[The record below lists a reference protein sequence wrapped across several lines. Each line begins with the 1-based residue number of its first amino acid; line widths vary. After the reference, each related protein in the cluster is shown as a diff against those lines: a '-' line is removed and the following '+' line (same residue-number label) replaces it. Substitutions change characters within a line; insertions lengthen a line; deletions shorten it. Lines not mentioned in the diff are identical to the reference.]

1 MHTPKVN
8 LLLASSSPRRRE
20 LLAQLGITPDH
31 IISPDIDETPAK
43 GERPDH
49 YALRMARAKA
59 TAVEGRVPGAIILAC
74 DTTVAAGQRI
84 IGPPVATEAEA
95 AACLKLLSGRRHR
108 VYSAVCAVNPAG
120 TARVK
125 LATSLVRFR
134 SLTPDDIAAYVAS
147 GEGLGKAGGY
157 AIQGR
162 AAAFIAA
169 ISGSYSGIVGLPL
182 FETSALLRWAGYDSA
197 VA

>member
-1 MHTPKVN
+1 MPPP

-43 GERPDH
+43 AERPDH

-59 TAVEGRVPGAIILAC
+59 AAVEGRVPGAILLAC
-74 DTTVAAGQRI
+74 DTTVAAGRRI
-84 IGPPVATEAEA
+84 IGPPVASGEEAR
-95 AACLKLLSGRRHR
+95 ACLRLLSGRRHR
-108 VYSAVCAVNPAG
+108 VYSALCVVNPAG
-120 TARVK
+120 VAKLK
-125 LATSLVRFR
+125 LATSMVRFR
-134 SLTPDDIAAYVAS
+134 TLSEADIAAYVAS
-147 GEGLGKAGGY
+147 SEGMGKAGGY

-182 FETSALLRWAGYDSA
+182 FETAALLHWAGHGRR